1 MPPLLFNNKMIFF
14 TLTAQYFESKNIPTS
29 RFYCKLVLI
38 SQILRINM
46 QQRSEETKTK
56 IMDAAI
62 KLFSNNGYNKAS
74 VEDICTEA
82 GISKG
87 AFYHH
92 FKSKQELFL
101 ALLDSWLQAIDN
113 AIDASKDLSA
123 PETFMQMTTAF
134 SYIFETAGDG
144 LPMFLEFWL
153 QASRNKKI
161 WEASIA
167 PYRRYHKYF
176 TTLIKKGVDEGSFVE
191 VDPEL
196 ASRMIVSTAM
206 GLLLQSLLDPKGADW
221 EKLARESTTML
232 VNSLMNK

>member
-1 MPPLLFNNKMIFF
+1 M
-14 TLTAQYFESKNIPTS
+14 ESA
-29 RFYCKLVLI
+29 V
-38 SQILRINM
+38 
-46 QQRSEETKTK
+46 
-56 IMDAAI
+56 
-62 KLFSNNGYNKAS
+62 KLFSNSGFNKAS
-74 VEDICTEA
+74 VDDICAEA

-101 ALLDSWLQAIDN
+101 ALLDGWLRTIDN
-113 AIDASKDLSA
+113 AIEASKDLTA
-123 PETFMQMTTAF
+123 PETFMQMTEAF
-134 SYIFETAGDG
+134 PYIFATAGDG

-153 QASRNKKI
+153 QASRDKKI

-176 TTLIKKGVDEGSFVE
+176 TSLIRKGVDEGSFVE

-206 GLLLQSLLDPKGADW
+206 GLLLQSLLDPKGAKW
-221 EKLARESTTML
+221 EKVAHGSTTML
-232 VNSLMNK
+232 VNSLLKK